1 MTPYQLLDCG
11 GARRLERFGSCLVDR
26 PAPAAAFPR
35 TLPERE
41 WQRAG
46 LSFSPEAGW
55 RGAPPQ
61 PWPVAFGS
69 AVLSLRPSANGGLG
83 VFPEHAQVCD
93 HLAALLAP
101 DSSSTVLNLFAHT
114 GLATL
119 RLAALPQVAETVHVD
134 ASAGAVAQAREN
146 AVLSGLAGAPVRW
159 LVDDA
164 LTFLRRE
171 KRRGRRYTHIL
182 ADPPS
187 YGRSKK
193 KDWRLERDLPELSA
207 LAADLLSPGGLFVL
221 TCHSEGWTGD
231 DLAAR
236 LDRRFGGVD
245 AQSLTLTPESGGRA
259 LPAGWA
265 VFATLEG

>member
-11 GARRLERFGSCLVDR
+11 DGRRLERFGSCLVSR
-26 PAPAAAFPR
+26 PAPAAVFPR
-35 TLPERE
+35 TLRDGE

-46 LSFSPEAGW
+46 LSFSPETGW
-55 RGAPPQ
+55 RGTTPR

-93 HLAALLAP
+93 RLVDLLPP
-101 DSSSTVLNLFAHT
+101 DSMILNLFAHT

-134 ASAGAVAQAREN
+134 ASAGAVMQAREN
-146 AVLSGLAGAPVRW
+146 AGLSGLAGAPIRW

-164 LTFLRRE
+164 LAFLRRE
-171 KRRGRRYTHIL
+171 KRRGRRYTCIL

-193 KDWRLERDLPELSA
+193 KDWRLERDLPELA
-207 LAADLLSPGGLFVL
+207 ELAADLLSLGGLFIL

-231 DLAAR
+231 DLATR
-236 LDRRFGGVD
+236 LDGRFGGVD
-245 AQSLTLTPESGGRA
+245 AQALSLKPESGGQA

-265 VFATLEG
+265 VFTSKEGSR